1 VDAAATVSAD
11 GDRIALTLVNRDPV
25 EAQEIEVV
33 LRDGSFAEDAT
44 VTIVTAA
51 DAAAAREL
59 PDVEPAGIN
68 GEQVPA
74 KGSTLTFTLPAQ
86 SFTLVEVAL
95 G

>member
-1 VDAAATVSAD
+1 MDAAATDAAD

-25 EAQEIEVV
+25 EPQEI
-33 LRDGSFAEDAT
+33 
-44 VTIVTAA
+44 
-51 DAAAAREL
+51 
-59 PDVEPAGIN
+59 DVEPAGIN